1 MKTMVTLRL
10 ALIAPLAATLPLGPL
25 LAPPASAAPTPSAAP
40 ASADPAVANA
50 VAALRGIGTMRANF
64 TQIDSTGARTTGVI
78 TLKRGGFIRFQYAPG
93 YPMLIVADGRALTV
107 FDTELKQ
114 MQRWPIGDSPLGALL
129 DPRRDVARFG
139 SPAQSMDP
147 RLSAI
152 EVRDRSHPEYGV
164 ITLYFVHKA
173 DAPGGLELDGWVTQ
187 DAQNRR
193 TVIRLSGHEYGVA
206 VANDLFR
213 ITNPLARPHR

>member
-1 MKTMVTLRL
+1 MKTMVSRL
-10 ALIAPLAATLPLGPL
+10 AGATLALCVALPLAT
-25 LAPPASAAPTPSAAP
+25 PAIAAPVPAGATAP
-40 ASADPAVANA
+40 ADPAVTNA
-50 VAALRGIGTMRANF
+50 VAALRGIATMRADF
-64 TQIDSTGARTTGVI
+64 TQIDSTGARTSGVI

-139 SPAQSMDP
+139 SPAPSMDP
-147 RLSAI
+147 HLTAI
-152 EVRDRSHPEYGV
+152 AVRDRSHPEYGI
-164 ITLYFVHKA
+164 ITLYFTHKPG
-173 DAPGGLELDGWVTQ
+173 APGGLELDGWVTQ

-193 TVIRLSGHEYGVA
+193 TVIRLSAHQYGVA
-206 VANDLFR
+206 VADDLFR
-213 ITNPLARPHR
+213 ITNPLARPHH